1 MEMIDQIEVSEN
13 AYKDN
18 VYVETTPSGSHFRP
32 AAPVLNISDAC
43 HALSQVNRYNGH
55 GHFPFSVATHSVLVS
70 LLMEE
75 VVGGDPFEGLWHDG
89 AEYVLSDIASPFKT
103 LLPDWKALDK
113 KIDGAVRAQLG
124 LAEKKSQECNTA
136 DLLAL
141 FIEAAQLMPSK
152 GEGWEDPLNL
162 RPQALALRRQ
172 GWKISE
178 IDWRQSRA
186 IFAQRHNELRPVNI
200 PRIEF

>member
-1 MEMIDQIEVSEN
+1 MTNSIEVSEN

-18 VYVETTPSGSHFRP
+18 VYVETFPSGDHFRP
-32 AAPVLNISDAC
+32 AAPVLNIADAC
-43 HALSQVNRYNGH
+43 HALAQVNRYNGH
-55 GHFPFSVATHSVLVS
+55 ARFPISVATHSVLVS

-75 VVGGDPFEGLWHDG
+75 VTGGDPFEGLWHDG

-113 KIDGAVRAQLG
+113 GIDTAIRAQLG
-124 LAEKKSQECNTA
+124 LPPKKSEECNKA

-141 FIEAAQLMPSK
+141 FIEAYQIMPSK
-152 GEGWEDPLNL
+152 AEGWEDPLKL
-162 RPQALALRRQ
+162 RPQALELRKK

-178 IDWRQSRA
+178 IDWRQSRD
-186 IFAQRHNELRPVNI
+186 IFAQRHNEIKPVNI
-200 PRIEF
+200 PAIEF

>member
-1 MEMIDQIEVSEN
+1 MTERIEVSEN

-18 VYVETTPSGSHFRP
+18 VYVETTPSGVKFRP
-32 AAPVLNISDAC
+32 SNPILSLGDAA

-55 GHFPFSVATHSVLVS
+55 ALFPFSVATHSVLVS

-75 VVGGDPFEGLWHDG
+75 VTGGDPFEGLWHDA

-113 KIDGAVRAQLG
+113 RIDGPFRTQLG
-124 LAEKKSQECNTA
+124 LPVQKSDECNTA

-162 RPQALALRRQ
+162 RPQALKLRNK

-178 IDWRQSRA
+178 IDWRQSRD
-186 IFAQRHNELRPVNI
+186 IFVQRHNAIRPESI
-200 PRIEF
+200 PAIEF

>member
-1 MEMIDQIEVSEN
+1 MTDRIELSEN

-18 VYVETTPSGSHFRP
+18 VYVETTPSGVKFRP
-32 AAPVLNISDAC
+32 AAPVLCLGDAA
-43 HALSQVNRYNGH
+43 HALAQVNRYNGH
-55 GHFPFSVATHSVLVS
+55 ARFPLSVATHSVLVS

-75 VVGGDPFEGLWHDG
+75 VTGGDPFEGLWHDG
-89 AEYVLSDIASPFKT
+89 PEYVLSDIASPFKT
-103 LLPDWKALDK
+103 LLPDWKKLDK
-113 KIDGAVRAQLG
+113 GIDVAFRQQLG
-124 LAEKKSQECNTA
+124 LPEKKSDECNTA

-162 RPQALALRRQ
+162 RPWAMKLRQQ

-178 IDWRQSRA
+178 IDWRQSRD
-186 IFAQRHNELRPVNI
+186 IFIQRHNAIKPVNI
-200 PRIEF
+200 PAIEF